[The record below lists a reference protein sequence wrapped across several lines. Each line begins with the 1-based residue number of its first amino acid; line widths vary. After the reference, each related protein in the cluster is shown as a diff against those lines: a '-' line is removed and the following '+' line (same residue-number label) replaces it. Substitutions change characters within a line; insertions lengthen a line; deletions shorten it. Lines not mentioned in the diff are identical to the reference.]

1 MSSSSPIRPWLFALT
16 VSLLVASACIAGDP
30 VPLFDGKTFAGWE
43 GNLNTVWRI
52 EEQGLVAGSLDKKQ
66 EKNDFIATTAEYG
79 DFDLTLEW
87 KLEGTE
93 GFINGGVQFRS
104 KRIPNHHEMI
114 GYQADIGVGFDGALY
129 DESRRRKVLARPSE
143 EVLAKAQRPIGEW
156 NQYRVRAEGARIRL
170 WLNGVLTV
178 DYTESDESIERSGRI
193 GLQIHGGGK
202 VVVHYRNLKIEKLGE
217 S

>member
-1 MSSSSPIRPWLFALT
+1 ML
-16 VSLLVASACIAGDP
+16 VVASAGVAGDP
-30 VPLFDGKTFAGWE
+30 IPLFDGKTFAGWE

-52 EEQGLVAGSLDKKQ
+52 EEQSLVAGSLDKKQ

-114 GYQADIGVGFDGALY
+114 GYQADIGAGFDGALY

-143 EVLAKAQRPIGEW
+143 EVLAKAKRPIGEW

-178 DYTESDESIERSGRI
+178 DYTESDENIERSGRI
-193 GLQIHGGGK
+193 ALQIHGNGK